1 MKIDFLKK
9 RKFSVGFNRKIKI
22 TDKARIFLKDNEQ
35 VSFTGKKGLYDF
47 CKKNWGFYCTPSIN
61 SRLKNNNFEVYLA
74 SNLLN
79 RFFIFAVEKNKKK
92 EFFNYIKSEDNQ
104 IILRLDNI
112 NNPFHLKDKLSK
124 GLNELEKYCDGINKC
139 KKNKNQIK
147 SIFKYLSPPKGE
159 PKYKVKKYFREILQC
174 KNCNHFFAKHNIN
187 LNSLY
192 KKYYS
197 LVSHGQNIKK
207 KFDKINRLKTRSDN
221 FHRVNRILR
230 FFNGSNKKYRLLDIG
245 SGIGI
250 FLYNLKRKTKWRL
263 FGIEPDKHNV
273 NFSKEKLKLNIK
285 NKNFKSN
292 QFKNSK
298 FDIITLNKV
307 IEHLKDPEF
316 ILKDIKN
323 ILKKNAYI
331 YIEVPD
337 GLSAKKSKNGKNSEE
352 FFLDHCHVFSTHSLR
367 NCLMKCGYEIAL
379 IEKIKEPSGKH
390 TIYAFAK
397 CS

>member
-1 MKIDFLKK
+1 M
-9 RKFSVGFNRKIKI
+9 
-22 TDKARIFLKDNEQ
+22 
-35 VSFTGKKGLYDF
+35 
-47 CKKNWGFYCTPSIN
+47 
-61 SRLKNNNFEVYLA
+61 
-74 SNLLN
+74 
-79 RFFIFAVEKNKKK
+79 
-92 EFFNYIKSEDNQ
+92 
-104 IILRLDNI
+104 
-112 NNPFHLKDKLSK
+112 
-124 GLNELEKYCDGINKC
+124 
-139 KKNKNQIK
+139 
-147 SIFKYLSPPKGE
+147 
-159 PKYKVKKYFREILQC
+159 KKYFREILQC

-285 NKNFKSN
+285 NKNFKSK
-292 QFKNSK
+292 QYKNSK

-352 FFLDHCHVFSTHSLR
+352 FFLDHFHVFSTHSLR

>member
-139 KKNKNQIK
+139 HRR
-147 SIFKYLSPPKGE
+147 
-159 PKYKVKKYFREILQC
+159 KVS
-174 KNCNHFFAKHNIN
+174 
-187 LNSLY
+187 LN
-192 KKYYS
+192 
-197 LVSHGQNIKK
+197 
-207 KFDKINRLKTRSDN
+207 
-221 FHRVNRILR
+221 
-230 FFNGSNKKYRLLDIG
+230 
-245 SGIGI
+245 
-250 FLYNLKRKTKWRL
+250 TK
-263 FGIEPDKHNV
+263 
-273 NFSKEKLKLNIK
+273 
-285 NKNFKSN
+285 
-292 QFKNSK
+292 
-298 FDIITLNKV
+298 
-307 IEHLKDPEF
+307 
-316 ILKDIKN
+316 
-323 ILKKNAYI
+323 
-331 YIEVPD
+331 
-337 GLSAKKSKNGKNSEE
+337 
-352 FFLDHCHVFSTHSLR
+352 
-367 NCLMKCGYEIAL
+367 
-379 IEKIKEPSGKH
+379 
-390 TIYAFAK
+390 
-397 CS
+397 